1 MIKKVYINFDTW
13 PGEESKY
20 LKGVLK
26 IYFLGILVWQSYYYK
41 SKYQLSNV

>member
-1 MIKKVYINFDTW
+1 MIKKVYISFDTW

-26 IYFLGILVWQSYYYK
+26 IYFLGILVWQSYQYK
-41 SKYQLSNV
+41 SKYQLSNI